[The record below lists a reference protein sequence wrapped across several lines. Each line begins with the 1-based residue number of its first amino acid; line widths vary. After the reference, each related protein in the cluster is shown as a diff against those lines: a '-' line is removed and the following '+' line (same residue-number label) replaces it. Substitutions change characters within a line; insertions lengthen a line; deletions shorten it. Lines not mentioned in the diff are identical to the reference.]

1 MSEQQEVPGVSA
13 TSMTVQDGRA
23 ADFRPVVT
31 GAETTSGEGL
41 LVAAYIVLWMI
52 LFFWL
57 YRVWTRQNAMGKR
70 LSDLDAAIDR
80 ANKRKA

>member
-1 MSEQQEVPGVSA
+1 MSQQESPAASA
-13 TSMTVQDGRA
+13 QLVTVQDGRA
-23 ADFRPVVT
+23 ADFRPVSSS
-31 GAETTSGEGL
+31 ETTSGEGL

-57 YRVWTRQNAMGKR
+57 YRVWTRQTEMGKR